1 MTTENKPFRIGA
13 GCGFAGDRYEP
24 AEILAREADVEA
36 LVFECLAERTIALA
50 QDDLHSSRTEGYD
63 RRILRRLQRTF
74 PPLAARGGV
83 ALTNAGAANPVAAA
97 HAVKGL
103 LAELGHPRSAVA
115 AVHNDNVLDTLDLAS
130 SRIMGTDD
138 TLVDIKDRIVSAN
151 AYLGIDGILTALD
164 EEPAVVITG
173 RVGDASLFLAPIAH
187 HFSWQRDDLTRMAEG
202 TLVGHLLECAGQ
214 LTGGYFSNGTDKPV
228 QGLGTLGFPH
238 ADVTESGEAVYAK
251 PDRTGGILNRR
262 TVLEQLLYEIEDP
275 RAYLTPDVTLDLS
288 EVDITDLGNDRVKV
302 HGAKAAGVPDHLKVS
317 VGVRDGYLAAAEI
330 SYAGRNSLE
339 CAELARQIIAERW
352 EQIHGH
358 DPAGLRC
365 DYIGYNATR
374 PWWEPGREPSEVRAR
389 FTVRTFDREQA
400 RTLAEEVEALYTNGP
415 AGGGG
420 ATSSIKETIGI
431 VSTLIP
437 RESVT
442 PKVEILS

>member
-1 MTTENKPFRIGA
+1 VTTDNRPFRIGA

-24 AEILAREADVEA
+24 AEILARDAALDA

-50 QDDLHSSRTEGYD
+50 QNDLRCGRSEGFD
-63 RRILRRLQRTF
+63 RRILRRLKNTF
-74 PPLAARGGV
+74 PSLAARNGV
-83 ALTNAGAANPVAAA
+83 ILSNAGAANPIAAA
-97 HAVKGL
+97 RAVKDL
-103 LAELGHPRSAVA
+103 LSELGHPTAKVA
-115 AVHNDNVLDTLDLAS
+115 AVHNDDVLDVLDLPS
-130 SRIMGTDD
+130 SKILGTDE

-151 AYLGIDGILTALD
+151 AYLGIEGILTALD
-164 EEPAVVITG
+164 DEPAVVITG

-187 HFSWQRDDLTRMAEG
+187 HFGWKPDDLARIAEG

-214 LTGGYFSNGTDKPV
+214 LTGGYFADGNRKTVD
-228 QGLGTLGFPH
+228 GLSRLGFPF
-238 ADVTESGEAVYAK
+238 ADVTPSGHAVYGK
-251 PDRTGGILNRR
+251 PEGTGGTLNRL

-275 RAYLTPDVTLDLS
+275 HSYLTPDVTLDLS
-288 EVDITDLGNDRVKV
+288 AVDITDLGDDRVKV
-302 HGAKAAGVPDHLKVS
+302 QGAAAVGVPDQLKVS

-330 SYAGRNSLE
+330 SYAGRNSRE
-339 CAELARQIIAERW
+339 CAALARQIITERW
-352 EQIHGH
+352 AEVHGY
-358 DPAGLRC
+358 DTADLRC

-374 PWWEPGREPSEVRAR
+374 PWWEPGQEPSEVRAR

-400 RTLAEEVEALYTNGP
+400 KTLAEEVEALYTNGP

-437 RESVT
+437 RDSVT
-442 PKVEILS
+442 PKAEILS